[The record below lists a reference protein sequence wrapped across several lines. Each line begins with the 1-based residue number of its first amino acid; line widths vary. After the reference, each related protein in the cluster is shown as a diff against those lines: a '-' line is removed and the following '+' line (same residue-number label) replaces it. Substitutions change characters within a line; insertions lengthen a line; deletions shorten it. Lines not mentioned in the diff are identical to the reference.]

1 MQTESYLV
9 SIEAAGKQRYLAE
22 AATSTE
28 VAGASLMIRNLGLKA
43 WHHVREAV
51 SRKFP
56 SEVDVRMHQ
65 QTSGKVLLSCPS
77 LEVAN
82 EIVWQFE
89 LWAWENTPGLLV
101 IGGIVPL
108 HELANDQNPMMQVIS
123 KLSDNRRLLSPP
135 SSRFTWESGGN
146 TGEPSVL
153 RTIMKKSGSTQ
164 SGSDMRTISDESK
177 SVGNALLHFDGNG
190 IGQIFR
196 TLHLHNRESSY
207 LENLQTVSKEIDDL
221 VQKSLSMAVNAVG
234 PDFSSADGSNSRMI
248 SELVVA
254 GDDVTIRTAVPDALQ
269 VAFNFQNN
277 FVGSVMGDRASG
289 LSYSSSG
296 SIVVSQNGVTFKESL
311 QVLEEGTRFA
321 KALRMKYENHSNPRV
336 LGIDFLF
343 QSNGVSLGNCGVYFS
358 CHGEKCCQGE
368 EQEEKWMAWR
378 DVDNLVDVCRHLRL
392 WLNLGLHNNGLDE
405 VVEPRSLL
413 TALLAQIIVQMES
426 DGNPSITYAEVLHE
440 YKLPDG
446 LVALLCIDGNLFIQ
460 DDGRWYCPASDAL
473 CLLLWDELC
482 EMLKRD
488 EP

>member
-22 AATSTE
+22 AATFTE
-28 VAGASLMIRNLGLKA
+28 VAGASQMIRNLGLKA
-43 WHHVREAV
+43 WDRVRKGV
-51 SRKFP
+51 SEKFP
-56 SEVDVRMHQ
+56 SEVDVRLHQ

-135 SSRFTWESGGN
+135 SSRFTWDRASS
-146 TGEPSVL
+146 TDEPSVL
-153 RTIMKKSGSTQ
+153 RGIMNKSGSEQ
-164 SGSDMRTISDESK
+164 ISSDLRTIGDESK

-196 TLHLHNRESSY
+196 TLHLHSRESTY

-221 VQKSLSMAVNAVG
+221 VLKSLSMAVNAVR
-234 PDFSSADGSNSRMI
+234 PDFNSADGSNSRII

-254 GDDVTIRTAVPDALQ
+254 GDDVTLRTTVPDALQ
-269 VAFNFQNN
+269 VALNFLNS
-277 FVGSVMGDRASG
+277 FLGSVMDDKASG

-296 SIVVSQNGVTFKESL
+296 SIAVSENGVTFEESL
-311 QVLEEGTRFA
+311 QVLDEGTRIA
-321 KALRMKYENHSNPRV
+321 KALRTRYEKHPNSRA

-343 QSNGVSLGNCGVYFS
+343 SNSQVSLGSCGVYFS
-358 CHGEKCCQGE
+358 CQGE
-368 EQEEKWMAWR
+368 ECCRTENQEGKWMPWR
-378 DVDNLVDVCRHLRL
+378 DIGNLIEKYLHLRS
-392 WLNLGLHNNGLDE
+392 WLDKGLHNDVFDE
-405 VVEPRSLL
+405 AVDPRHLLKALL
-413 TALLAQIIVQMES
+413 TQIIDQMKS
-426 DGNPSITYAEVLHE
+426 SGNPSITNQELSQDYKVESSLAE
-440 YKLPDG
+440 
-446 LVALLCIDGNLFIQ
+446 LLCIDGNLFVQ
-460 DDGRWYCPASDAL
+460 DDGKWYCPASDAL
-473 CLLLWDELC
+473 CLLLWEELC
-482 EMLKRD
+482 EMVKRD
-488 EP
+488 EL

>member
-1 MQTESYLV
+1 MQSELYLV

-22 AATSTE
+22 AATFTE
-28 VAGASLMIRNLGLKA
+28 VAGASQMIRNLGIDA
-43 WHHVREAV
+43 WNQVREVV
-51 SRKFP
+51 SKKF
-56 SEVDVRMHQ
+56 SNDFEVKLHQ

-89 LWAWENTPGLLV
+89 LWAWENSPGLLV

-123 KLSDNRRLLSPP
+123 RLSDNRRLLSPP
-135 SSRFTWESGGN
+135 SSRFTWESGGR
-146 TGEPSVL
+146 TGDTSVL

-164 SGSDMRTISDESK
+164 SGSDMRTINDESK

-196 TLHLHNRESSY
+196 TLHLHNDESMY
-207 LENLQTVSKEIDDL
+207 LENLQKVSQEIDDL
-221 VQKSLSMAVNAVG
+221 VQKSLNMAVNAVG

-254 GDDVTIRTAVPDALQ
+254 GDDVTLRTAVPDALQ
-269 VAFNFQNN
+269 VALNFQNN
-277 FVGSVMGDRASG
+277 FVGSVMGDQASG

-296 SIVVSQNGVTFKESL
+296 SIVVSQNGVTFKDSL

-321 KALRMKYENHSNPRV
+321 KALRMKYEKHSNPMA

-358 CHGEKCCQGE
+358 CRGEECCQGE
-368 EQEEKWMAWR
+368 EQEEKWKAWR
-378 DVDNLVDVCRHLRL
+378 DVGNLIEKYRHLRS
-392 WLNLGLHNNGLDE
+392 WLDDDVFDE
-405 VVEPRSLL
+405 PVDPRGVLK
-413 TALLAQIIVQMES
+413 ALLAQINNQMKS
-426 DGNPSITYAEVLHE
+426 GANPSITYAEVLDDFQ
-440 YKLPDG
+440 LPDG
-446 LVALLCIDGNLFIQ
+446 LVELLCIDGDLFVE
-460 DDGRWYCPASDAL
+460 DDGRWCCPASDAL

-482 EMLKRD
+482 EMVKRD
-488 EP
+488 EL

>member
-22 AATSTE
+22 ATTFTE
-28 VAGASLMIRNLGLKA
+28 VAGASQMIRNLGLKA
-43 WHHVREAV
+43 WDRVRKGV
-51 SRKFP
+51 SEKFP
-56 SEVDVRMHQ
+56 SEVDVRLHQ
-65 QTSGKVLLSCPS
+65 QTSGKVLLSCRS

-135 SSRFTWESGGN
+135 SSRFTWDRASS
-146 TGEPSVL
+146 TDEPSVL
-153 RTIMKKSGSTQ
+153 RGIMNKSGSEQ
-164 SGSDMRTISDESK
+164 ISSDLRTISEQSN
-177 SVGNALLHFDGNG
+177 SIGNALLHFDGNG

-196 TLHLHNRESSY
+196 SLHLHNHESTY
-207 LENLQTVSKEIDDL
+207 LEILQKVSQEIDDL
-221 VQKSLSMAVNAVG
+221 VQKSLNMAVNAVG

-254 GDDVTIRTAVPDALQ
+254 GDDVTLRTAVPDALQ
-269 VAFNFQNN
+269 VALNFQNN

-296 SIVVSQNGVTFKESL
+296 SIVVSQNGVTFKDSL

-321 KALRMKYENHSNPRV
+321 KALRMKYEKHSNPSA

-358 CHGEKCCQGE
+358 CRGEECCQGE
-368 EQEEKWMAWR
+368 EQEEKWKAWR
-378 DVDNLVDVCRHLRL
+378 DVNYLVEICRHLRL
-392 WLNLGLHNNGLDE
+392 WLDLGLHNNGLDE
-405 VVEPRSLL
+405 VVDPRSLL
-413 TALLAQIIVQMES
+413 KALLAQIIVQMES
-426 DGNPSITYAEVLHE
+426 GGNPSITYSEVLHE
-440 YKLPDG
+440 YQLPEG
-446 LVALLCIDGNLFIQ
+446 LVALLCIDGNLFVE
-460 DDGRWYCPASDAL
+460 DNGKWCCPASDAL

>member
-28 VAGASLMIRNLGLKA
+28 VAGASQMIRNLGLKA

-89 LWAWENTPGLLV
+89 LWAWENTPGLMV

-108 HELANDQNPMMQVIS
+108 HELANDRNPMMQVIS
-123 KLSDNRRLLSPP
+123 RLSNNRRLLSPP

-196 TLHLHNRESSY
+196 TLHLHSHESSY
-207 LENLQTVSKEIDDL
+207 LENMQTVSKEIDDL

-234 PDFSSADGSNSRMI
+234 PDFSSVDGSNSRTI

-269 VAFNFQNN
+269 VALNFQNN
-277 FVGSVMGDRASG
+277 FVGSVMGGRASG

-321 KALRMKYENHSNPRV
+321 KALRTRYERHPNSRA

-343 QSNGVSLGNCGVYFS
+343 SNSQVSLGSCGVYFS
-358 CHGEKCCQGE
+358 CHGEECCQGE
-368 EQEEKWMAWR
+368 EQEEKWMDWR

-405 VVEPRSLL
+405 VVDPRSLL
-413 TALLAQIIVQMES
+413 KALLAQIIVQMES
-426 DGNPSITYAEVLHE
+426 GDNPSITDAEVRHE
-440 YKLPDG
+440 YQLPVG
-446 LVALLCIDGNLFIQ
+446 LVELLCIDKNLFVQ
-460 DDGRWYCPASDAL
+460 DDGRWCCPASDAL

-482 EMLKRD
+482 EMVKRD
-488 EP
+488 EF

>member
-28 VAGASLMIRNLGLKA
+28 VAGASLMIRSLGLKA
-43 WHHVREAV
+43 WHNVREVV
-51 SRKFP
+51 SEKFP
-56 SEVDVRMHQ
+56 SEVDVRLHQ

-123 KLSDNRRLLSPP
+123 KLSDNRRLLSPL
-135 SSRFTWESGGN
+135 SSRFTWDRASN
-146 TGEPSVL
+146 TDDPSFL
-153 RTIMKKSGSTQ
+153 RGIMNKSGSTQ

-196 TLHLHNRESSY
+196 TLHLHNHESSY

-254 GDDVTIRTAVPDALQ
+254 GDDVTLRTTVPDALQ
-269 VAFNFQNN
+269 VALNFLNS
-277 FVGSVMGDRASG
+277 FLGSVMGDKALG

-296 SIVVSQNGVTFKESL
+296 SIAVSENGVTFEESL
-311 QVLEEGTRFA
+311 QVLDEGTRIA
-321 KALRMKYENHSNPRV
+321 KALRTSYEKHPNTRA

-343 QSNGVSLGNCGVYFS
+343 SNSQVSLGGCGVYFS
-358 CHGEKCCQGE
+358 CRGE
-368 EQEEKWMAWR
+368 ECCRTENQEGKWMPWR
-378 DVDNLVDVCRHLRL
+378 DIGNLRDKYLRL
-392 WLNLGLHNNGLDE
+392 RSWLDKGLHNVVFDE
-405 VVEPRSLL
+405 EVDPRLL
-413 TALLAQIIVQMES
+413 LKALLKQINDQMKS
-426 DGNPSITYAEVLHE
+426 SGNPSITKQELSQD
-440 YKLPDG
+440 YKVEG
-446 LVALLCIDGNLFIQ
+446 SLVDLLCIDGNLFIQ

>member
-1 MQTESYLV
+1 MQSELYLV

-22 AATSTE
+22 AATFTE
-28 VAGASLMIRNLGLKA
+28 VAGASQMIRNLGIDA
-43 WHHVREAV
+43 WNQVREVV
-51 SRKFP
+51 SKKF
-56 SEVDVRMHQ
+56 SNDFEVKLHQ

-89 LWAWENTPGLLV
+89 LWAWENSPGLLV

-123 KLSDNRRLLSPP
+123 RLSDNRRLLSPP
-135 SSRFTWESGGN
+135 SSRFTWESGGR
-146 TGEPSVL
+146 TGDTSVL

-164 SGSDMRTISDESK
+164 SGSDMRTINDESK

-196 TLHLHNRESSY
+196 TLHLHNDESMY
-207 LENLQTVSKEIDDL
+207 LENLQKVSQEIDDL
-221 VQKSLSMAVNAVG
+221 VQKSLNMAVNAVG

-254 GDDVTIRTAVPDALQ
+254 GDDVTLRTAVPDALQ
-269 VAFNFQNN
+269 VALNFQNN
-277 FVGSVMGDRASG
+277 FVGSVMGDKASG

-296 SIVVSQNGVTFKESL
+296 SIVVSQNGVTFKDSL

-321 KALRMKYENHSNPRV
+321 KALRMKYEKHSNPMA

-358 CHGEKCCQGE
+358 CRGEECCQGE
-368 EQEEKWMAWR
+368 EQEEKWKAWR
-378 DVDNLVDVCRHLRL
+378 DVGNLIEKYRHLRS
-392 WLNLGLHNNGLDE
+392 WLDDDVFDE
-405 VVEPRSLL
+405 PVDPRGVLK
-413 TALLAQIIVQMES
+413 ALLAQINNQMKS
-426 DGNPSITYAEVLHE
+426 GANPSITYAEVLDDFQ
-440 YKLPDG
+440 LPDG
-446 LVALLCIDGNLFIQ
+446 LVELLCIDGDLFVE
-460 DDGRWYCPASDAL
+460 DDGRWCCPASDAL

-482 EMLKRD
+482 EMVKRD
-488 EP
+488 EL